1 MQVGLE
7 WAFLRA
13 RRLLQ
18 RVANSL
24 VAIPGVTLL
33 APVERVSTA
42 LAFRVDGWPTD
53 RLRDELSR
61 RAHAIVGRVRAA
73 DAVRVSVG
81 CWNTEDE
88 IDRFGRAVAELAA
101 ITPEDAARRRP
112 PLLVVPGD
120 RS

>member
-7 WAFLRA
+7 WAFARTRALLELTARSLAAVDGLEVVAAADWVAATLAIRVAGWPADGLRA
-13 RRLLQ
+13 
-18 RVANSL
+18 
-24 VAIPGVTLL
+24 
-33 APVERVSTA
+33 
-42 LAFRVDGWPTD
+42 
-53 RLRDELSR
+53 ELGR
-61 RAHAIVGRVRAA
+61 RAFAMVGLVPEA

-81 CWNTEDE
+81 CWNAEDE
-88 IDRFGRAVAELAA
+88 IERFVRAVADLAA